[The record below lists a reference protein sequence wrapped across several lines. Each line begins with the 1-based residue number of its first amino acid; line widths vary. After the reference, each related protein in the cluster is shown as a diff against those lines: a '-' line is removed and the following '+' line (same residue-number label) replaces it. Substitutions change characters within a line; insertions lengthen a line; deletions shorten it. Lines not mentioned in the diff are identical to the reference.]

1 MKFAEDITQ
10 LIANTPLVR
19 INKMNNTDATV
30 FLKMES
36 QNPGGSV
43 KDRLGFA
50 LIEAAEKKGKIN
62 KDSIIV
68 EPTSGNT
75 GIGLAMVCAVKGY
88 RLILTMPESMSEERK
103 KLLKAYGA
111 ELILTPA
118 KRGMKGSI
126 AKANEIR
133 ENHKNSFMPM
143 QFENPA
149 NVDMHKRTTAEEI
162 WSDTDGKVDIF
173 VAGSGTG
180 GTITGVAEKLK
191 DRKEGLRFVTVE
203 PENSAV
209 ISGGEPGPHKI
220 MGIGPGFIPPIFRKE
235 YIDEVIKVNYDQ
247 AFETAR
253 RLAKEEGIVSGF
265 STGANVYAALQIA
278 AREENKNKII
288 VVIVCD
294 TGERYLSTPLFDE

>member
-30 FLKMES
+30 FMKMES

-50 LIEAAEKKGKIN
+50 LIEAAEKEGKIN

-126 AKANEIR
+126 AKANEIL

-162 WSDTDGKVDIF
+162 WKDTDGKVDIF

-191 DRKEGLRFVTVE
+191 DRKEDLRFVTVE

-220 MGIGPGFIPPIFRKE
+220 MGIGPGFIPPIFKKE
-235 YIDEVIKVNYDQ
+235 YIDEVIKVNYEQ
-247 AFETAR
+247 AVETAR

-265 STGANVYAALQIA
+265 STGANIYAALQIA